1 MVPPKKIK
9 ISVRLNRFNYECVRS
24 IADVAF
30 REEGEPGG
38 NFSEALD
45 FLLALLRNN
54 TNFTTYLKLLQYFDR
69 YQKGDRSKEVLDK
82 VKEYT
87 KLINIVVNT
96 TK

>member
-1 MVPPKKIK
+1 MPPKKIK
-9 ISVRLNRFNYECVRS
+9 ISVRLNHFNYELVRS

-54 TNFTTYLKLLQYFDR
+54 TKFATYLKLLQYYDK

-87 KLINIVVNT
+87 KLINIVAHE